1 MVIDKQK
8 VCVIVPFFNE
18 EQVINKVIS
27 ELIRENYKVL
37 AVDDVSTDSS
47 YEKIKDLE
55 CTIIRHPQNFGQ
67 GAAIQT
73 GMSFAK
79 LNPNLY
85 FFVTFDS
92 DGQHQVLNIES
103 VLNPVV
109 KDEADIVFGTRF
121 QDDLTKI
128 TFLKK
133 VIIKL
138 AVKYTQL
145 STGVALTDTH
155 NGFRAFNRLSIEKIK
170 LTFPGMTHASEFVG
184 KAGENHLRIKE
195 VPVHVLY
202 TKYSKRKGQSLWNA
216 INILTYLFL
225 R

>member
-1 MVIDKQK
+1 MIDKKK
-8 VCVIVPFFNE
+8 VCVIVPFYNE

-27 ELIRENYKVL
+27 ELISHKYEVL
-37 AVDDVSTDSS
+37 AVDDGSSDSS
-47 YEKIKDLE
+47 YQSIEDLN

-67 GAAIQT
+67 GAALQT

-79 LNPNLY
+79 LNPNLDL
-85 FFVTFDS
+85 FVTFDS
-92 DGQHQVLNIES
+92 DGQHQAANIED
-103 VLNPVV
+103 VLRPL
-109 KDEADIVFGTRF
+109 KRDEADIVFGTRF
-121 QDDLTKI
+121 QDDQTKF
-128 TFLKK
+128 TFLKR
-133 VIIKL
+133 IILKL

-145 STGVALTDTH
+145 STGVAITDTH
-155 NGFRAFNRLSIEKIK
+155 NGFRALNRIAIDKIQ

-184 KAGENHLRIKE
+184 KAGENNLRIKE

-216 INILTYLFL
+216 INILTDLFL